1 MIQTFYGTGT
11 IPSKKNSKQIFKTR
25 SGKPFIS
32 SSNAY
37 IKWENATATEMS
49 CKLKKVIQTCL
60 VRLTIYP
67 ADNKRFDLDNKIT
80 GVLDALV
87 NAGIL
92 EDDSWKCVR
101 GITAVV
107 DKSSIDTKGKDVWIL
122 TIETI

>member
-37 IKWENATATEMS
+37 MKWENATATEMR
-49 CKLKKVIQTCL
+49 CKLSKVSQTCI

-87 NAGIL
+87 KAGIL
-92 EDDSWKCVR
+92 DDDSWKCVR

-107 DKSSIDTKGKDVWIL
+107 DTRSIDTKRKDVWLLI
-122 TIETI
+122 IETI